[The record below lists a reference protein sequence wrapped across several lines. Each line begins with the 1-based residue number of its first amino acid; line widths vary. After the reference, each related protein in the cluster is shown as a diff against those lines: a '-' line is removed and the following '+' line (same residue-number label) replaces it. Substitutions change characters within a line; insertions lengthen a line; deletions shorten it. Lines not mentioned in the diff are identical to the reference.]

1 MFLEK
6 SKKKDGARDKQMK
19 RKSTD
24 RVKKRRKRLRTIKK
38 GFLDNEKELEK
49 EDSYIPGG
57 F

>member
-1 MFLEK
+1 MEK
-6 SKKKDGARDKQMK
+6 SEKKDNARNKQMK